1 MSHLMDAP
9 RTERSLGDLFADLS
23 HQTSLLIRQE
33 VQLARTELSQKAAQA
48 GRAGAMLGAGGVVMN
63 AALLSFTAAI
73 VLLLVQ
79 LGLDA
84 WAAAGLTAVLL
95 AAVGSVLMR
104 SGLRKLRQPMRP
116 VETLESIKETA
127 QWLKNES
134 R

>member
-1 MSHLMDAP
+1 MDAP

-33 VQLARTELSQKAAQA
+33 VQLARTELSQTAARA
-48 GRAGAMLGAGGVVMN
+48 GRAGAMLGAGGVVVN

-95 AAVGSVLMR
+95 AAVGAVLMR

>member
-1 MSHLMDAP
+1 MDAP

-33 VQLARTELSQKAAQA
+33 VQLARTELSQKATQA
-48 GRAGAMLGAGGVVMN
+48 GHAGAMLGAGGVVVN
-63 AALLSFTAAI
+63 AALLSFTATI

-95 AAVGSVLMR
+95 AAVGYVLMR
-104 SGLRKLRQPMRP
+104 SGLRKLRQPLLP